1 MSSTSFVILPT
12 KSKTAL
18 KLLPE
23 NYTSKNFA
31 WDEVKKYIYTYI
43 LNFKNLISAMMTTLF
58 LKVYIDLCNTKT
70 ILVFLISSDACSKN
84 YIFA

>member
-23 NYTSKNFA
+23 NYTSESFA
-31 WDEVKKYIYTYI
+31 WDGFKKSIYAWI
-43 LNFKNLISAMMTTLF
+43 RGRF
-58 LKVYIDLCNTKT
+58 
-70 ILVFLISSDACSKN
+70 
-84 YIFA
+84 IFQEFN